1 MDGTRMRL
9 AALACPLALGALLG
23 VAAVLESPTERP
35 ADASPEVG
43 ETAPATTRGPAVSA
57 SAVFGLPHTTPP
69 PTPVEQAR
77 RALVPAPLPEPAET
91 AAPE

>member
-9 AALACPLALGALLG
+9 AALACPLVLGALLG
-23 VAAVLESPTERP
+23 VAAMLESPSDRP
-35 ADASPEVG
+35 EDRSPESG
-43 ETAPATTRGPAVSA
+43 EAAPATTRGPGVSA

-69 PTPVEQAR
+69 PTPVQQAR
-77 RALVPAPLPEPAET
+77 RALVPAPLPEPAGT